1 MGQRPGGEEPL
12 MQTKGDGM
20 LDTADETLA
29 LIRELLESQ
38 WLAVLSTQDHGQP
51 YCNII
56 AIAATDDLKNLL
68 FATTR
73 ATRKYANLMADPR
86 VAVLVDN
93 RKNDPSDFADAAAV
107 LKSLPGQTPIFRRI
121 RGGAHLRPAAD
132 QGGQVHCGEPLPGRP
147 GDPDAGV
154 KPAFPPRGG
163 LAWARRRPQAAEAG
177 LTTAGIG
184 L

>member
-1 MGQRPGGEEPL
+1 

-20 LDTADETLA
+20 PDTADETLA

-38 WLAVLSTQDHGQP
+38 RLAVLSTQDHGQP

-93 RKNDPSDFADAAAV
+93 RKNAPSDFADAAAV
-107 LKSLPGQTPIFRRI
+107 TALGKAWELQGAERQRFLKVYLARHPYLEEFVAAPTCALLRI
-121 RGGAHLRPAAD
+121 KVDRYIAVSRFQDVREILMPA
-132 QGGQVHCGEPLPGRP
+132 
-147 GDPDAGV
+147 
-154 KPAFPPRGG
+154 
-163 LAWARRRPQAAEAG
+163 
-177 LTTAGIG
+177 
-184 L
+184 